1 METVRRSIDLLR
13 QSWRVLR
20 ADKELI
26 AFPILSGLAGL
37 AILISFALPI
47 ALLMPWEEFSKQ
59 NGDSLRDQLTI
70 MHYAVMFG
78 FYVLNF
84 LVMNFF
90 NAALAACVMERFRGG
105 NPTVSFGLRAAVG
118 KLHHILGWSI
128 LAATVG
134 MILRAIQER
143 SGIFGKLI
151 TGFIGIAF
159 TVASY
164 FVIPVLV
171 AENVGPIESL
181 KRSAKL
187 MTKTWGTALVSNVGL
202 GIIGFLVAI
211 AIIIPMAGGVTL
223 LVMGTVDT
231 QTNTAMVAG
240 GIACLVLGVVLIIA
254 WALISSTLNIILNTA
269 LYKFATTGEA
279 PAGFDT
285 NSMQRAFREKAK
297 KK

>member
-37 AILISFALPI
+37 AILISFAIPI
-47 ALLMPWEEFSKQ
+47 ALIMPWEELSKQ
-59 NGDSLRDQLTI
+59 NKDALRDQLTI
-70 MHYAVMFG
+70 AHYAVMFG

-84 LVMNFF
+84 LAMNFF

-105 NPTVSFGLRAAVG
+105 NPTVAFGLKAAVN
-118 KLHHILGWSI
+118 KLHLILGWSL

-134 MILRAIQER
+134 VILRAIQER
-143 SGIFGKLI
+143 SGIFGRLI
-151 TGFIGIAF
+151 TGFIGVAF
-159 TVASY
+159 TIASY

-171 AENVGPIESL
+171 AENVGPIEGL

-202 GIIGFLVAI
+202 GIIGVLAVF

-223 LVMGTVDT
+223 LIFGTTGT

-254 WALISSTLNIILNTA
+254 WALISSTLNVILNTA

-279 PAGFDT
+279 PAGFDAA
-285 NSMQRAFREKAK
+285 SMQRAFREKPK
-297 KK
+297 K